1 MRNIGWWVRICG
13 LSAALFPCVT
23 LGQGSADAYPTKP
36 VTLIIAFAPGGPVD
50 REFRLYAPKL
60 GSLLGQSFVT
70 DFKPGA
76 AGSIGAAYVARA
88 RPDGYT
94 LLVLTTSVT
103 AAAALYKDLAYDTVR
118 DFAPISLINKRVP
131 LMVAYPGFGP
141 RNFKDYLA
149 YARANPGRVNI
160 GNSGAG
166 GSGHLASAWMHNL
179 AKVDVTFIHYK
190 GAGPQLVDLIA
201 GRVDVAVMAVLAS
214 LPLIKSGKV
223 RPLVIM
229 DDKRSGSLP
238 EVPTAAEQGLT
249 GFSYSNWLGI
259 AAPGATPAAIVNSLS
274 EAIFRVVKMPDVAG
288 PLEAEGIVMVGSTP
302 GQFKQVMITEVE
314 RWRKVVQDNHIS
326 LDE

>member
-1 MRNIGWWVRICG
+1 MPRFTRWLLIFGFCLTQMPGVSQAQSTSDG
-13 LSAALFPCVT
+13 
-23 LGQGSADAYPTKP
+23 YPSKP
-36 VTLIIAFAPGGPVD
+36 VSLIIAFAPGGPVD

-60 GSLLGQSFVT
+60 SAIMGQSFVT
-70 DFKPGA
+70 DFKAGA

-103 AAAALYKDLAYDTVR
+103 GAAALYKDLSYDTVR

-141 RNFKDYLA
+141 RDFKEYLA
-149 YARANPGRVNI
+149 YARANPGKVNI

-229 DDKRSGSLP
+229 DDKRSSSLP
-238 EVPTAAEQGLT
+238 DLPTAAEQGLT
-249 GFSYSNWLGI
+249 GFSYSNWLGL
-259 AAPGATPAAIVNSLS
+259 AAPGATPSAIVNKLS
-274 EAIFRVVKMPDVAG
+274 EAMARVVKMPDVAG

-302 GQFKQVMITEVE
+302 AQLKQVMVTEVE
-314 RWRKVVQDNHIS
+314 RWRKVVQDNRIS